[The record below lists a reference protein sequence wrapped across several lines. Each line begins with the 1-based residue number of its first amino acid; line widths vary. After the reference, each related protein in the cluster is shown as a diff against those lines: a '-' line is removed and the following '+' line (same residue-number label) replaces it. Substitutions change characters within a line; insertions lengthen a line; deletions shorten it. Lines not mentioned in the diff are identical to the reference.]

1 MKFNIQFNLQFLLAV
16 YIQIIY
22 FKLILVQDINHI
34 LNKDF
39 ISDIEYIFD
48 PLININNIVTI

>member
-48 PLININNIVTI
+48 PLITINNIVTI

>member
-16 YIQIIY
+16 YIHIIY